1 MWSVWKAAKCGALA
15 AGATIASGMA
25 HAQWNQWKAP
35 IPQPSCNASGC
46 FNWSSTPMRSAP
58 GGSHPALQG
67 PASMEG
73 WWQADCARY
82 SYLPGGQGG
91 GRGPYLAVYQYNPGW
106 IWVACYL
113 PNFSPANPTANP
125 PCCGPP
131 YRVTR

>member
-1 MWSVWKAAKCGALA
+1 
-15 AGATIASGMA
+15 MA

-35 IPQPSCNASGC
+35 IPQPSCNASVC

-91 GRGPYLAVYQYNPGW
+91 GRGP
-106 IWVACYL
+106 L
-113 PNFSPANPTANP
+113 PRRLPIQSGVDLGGLLP
-125 PCCGPP
+125 PELLTSEPDREP
-131 YRVTR
+131 